1 MKNRKSTDLLILLLI
16 SVFVVSAS
24 AAVYY
29 SMYAKSTTTITAAP
43 VYFTLGG
50 DSSGILK
57 IGTNNTYAEL
67 SLNAYPN
74 VTLYYDQ
81 AVNITASAAGQVQ
94 LDPVSVSPNGDPSVS
109 NFTSI
114 VFTLVRS
121 DGTAVGSLTYTTTG
135 NSWNV
140 PSTGSGFVPIS
151 AGEKIAIKV
160 AITAVA
166 GAKTGVSTAIVMTI
180 DTKQ

>member
-1 MKNRKSTDLLILLLI
+1 LKNRKGTDLLILLLI

-24 AAVYY
+24 AAIYY

-43 VYFTLGG
+43 VYFTPGG

-57 IGTNNTYAEL
+57 IGTNSTYAEL
-67 SLNAYPN
+67 NLNAYPN

-94 LDPVSVSPNGDPSVS
+94 LDPVSVSPNDLSVS

-114 VFTLVRS
+114 VFTLVRA
-121 DGTAVGSLTYTTTG
+121 DGSEVGSLTYTTTG
-135 NSWNV
+135 NTWNIPA
-140 PSTGSGFVPIS
+140 PSGYVSIS
-151 AGEKIAIKV
+151 AGETIAVKV

-166 GAKTGVSTAIVMTI
+166 GAKAGVSTAIVLTI
-180 DTKQ
+180 DVKQ